1 MTFIV
6 LVDLAWTSDIIWIS
20 DPVVTQFEVVT

>member
-6 LVDLAWTSDIIWIS
+6 LGDLACSSDIVWIS